1 MVDLCSDTVTKF
13 LFGMR
18 NVMVIVEVGDD
29 VMGEDLI
36 VNGLCLRL
44 FYNIIYLRLIN
55 WCEDYMEKKELC
67 MVSLF

>member
-1 MVDLCSDTVTKF
+1 MDLRSDTVIKS

-44 FYNIIYLRLIN
+44 FYNIIYLVR
-55 WCEDYMEKKELC
+55 
-67 MVSLF
+67 

>member
-1 MVDLCSDTVTKF
+1 MVDLRSDTVIKF

-29 VMGEDLI
+29 VMGEDLT

-44 FYNIIYLRLIN
+44 YYNIIYLR
-55 WCEDYMEKKELC
+55 
-67 MVSLF
+67 

>member
-1 MVDLCSDTVTKF
+1 
-13 LFGMR
+13 
-18 NVMVIVEVGDD
+18 MVIVEVGDD